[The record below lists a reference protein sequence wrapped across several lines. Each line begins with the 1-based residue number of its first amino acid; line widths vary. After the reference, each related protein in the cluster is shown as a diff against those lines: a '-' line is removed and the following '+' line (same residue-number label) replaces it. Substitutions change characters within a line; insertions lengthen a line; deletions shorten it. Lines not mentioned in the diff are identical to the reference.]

1 MAQARQGPGQAAPP
15 PDPDEGLLVG
25 GPHGQ
30 PPPPDDPTGEP
41 VTPSAKTVKLAGQ
54 DYAVDP
60 DIAQAIEAREQ
71 EMQRKL
77 TEHSQELGD
86 LRRRDQERLAAE
98 EAARKAAMPQQ
109 DISSRLFEQP
119 EVVLNELEERIV
131 TRMTGMYAQQTSQN
145 DFWQSFYAQNPD
157 LDRLT
162 DHFIVQAVLNQHMP
176 ELQAA
181 STKTGEAQAKL
192 GELTRTQ
199 ILRLSQKQSQ
209 SGDETTR
216 PTGRAVVE
224 GAGIRKPA
232 PVKEPEDTTPK
243 TFAEISKRRRD
254 ARRSAGK
261 KKAG

>member
-1 MAQARQGPGQAAPP
+1 MAKQAKGPGQAAPP
-15 PDPDEGLLVG
+15 PDPDTDLMVG

-30 PPPPDDPTGEP
+30 PPPPEEGGEP
-41 VTPSAKTVKLAGQ
+41 ATLPEHFVKLAGK

-60 DIAQAIEAREQ
+60 DVAQAIQAREQ

-86 LRRRDQERLAAE
+86 LRKRDQERLRVE
-98 EAARKAAMPQQ
+98 EEARKAAQPQQ
-109 DISSRLFEQP
+109 DVGNRLFEQP
-119 EVVLNELEERIV
+119 EQVLSELEERIV
-131 TRMTGMYAQQTSQN
+131 SRVTGMYVQQTN
-145 DFWQSFYAQNPD
+145 LTDFWQSFYAQNPD
-157 LDRLT
+157 LDRIT
-162 DHFIVQAVLNQHMP
+162 DHFIVQAVLNQHMD
-176 ELQAA
+176 ELHSV

-192 GELTRTQ
+192 GDLTRTQ

-209 SGDETTR
+209 RGEETTG

-224 GAGIRKPA
+224 GGGPRKPL
-232 PVKEPEDTTPK
+232 PVKEPEDDTPK

-254 ARRSAGK
+254 ARKSAGK

>member
-1 MAQARQGPGQAAPP
+1 MAKQAKGPGQAAPP

-30 PPPPDDPTGEP
+30 PPPPEEGGEP
-41 VTPSAKTVKLAGQ
+41 ATPSAETVKLAGKEF
-54 DYAVDP
+54 ALDP
-60 DIAQAIEAREQ
+60 EVAQAIQAREQ

-131 TRMTGMYAQQTSQN
+131 NRMTGMYAQQTSQN

-224 GAGIRKPA
+224 SAGIRKPA
-232 PVKEPEDTTPK
+232 PVKEPEDDTPK
-243 TFAEISKRRRD
+243 TFAEISKKRRD